1 VPDVF
6 SSAVAALNTTLAAY
20 ASVEG
25 TYTRKDGRS
34 ADLTVTL
41 GRTEREQ
48 TQERGI
54 VAVIRSQDITF
65 ATSDFEDAFG
75 EDERP
80 TDGDTFER
88 DGLKFAVR
96 PLAGEPAYRDSDA
109 GGLRLRVHLKA
120 AGKVP

>member
-1 VPDVF
+1 MPDVF
-6 SSAVAALNTTLAAY
+6 ASAVAALNTALAAY

-25 TYTRKDGRS
+25 TYTRRDGRS
-34 ADLTVTL
+34 ATLTVTL

-48 TQERGI
+48 TQDRSI

-65 ATSDFEDAFG
+65 PTSDFEDAFG

-88 DGLKFAVR
+88 DGLLFKVL
-96 PLAGEPAYRDSDA
+96 PLAGEPAYRESDT